1 MTWIDSFPFY
11 KQADFKD
18 CGPTC
23 LKIISKFYGK
33 IINIQLLR
41 VLSETTRNGSN
52 LKNLSHAAEN
62 IGFRSLSVKISFEKL
77 KTAPLPC
84 IVHWDGTHFVV
95 LYKIEKNHCFVA
107 DPAHGKLKYEKSEF
121 ISRWIGLNSNEQTPE
136 GICLLLETTPKFF
149 QDDDEQGAENYGF
162 SFIFRYLTQYKSFIA
177 NVLIGLLAGSVIQ
190 LIFPFLTQSIVDIG
204 IKYQDINFVYLM
216 LFAQLFLFLGRTSI
230 EIFRSWILL
239 HLSTRINISLLS
251 DFFIKLMSLPISF
264 FDVRMT
270 GDMLQRINDH
280 NRVEKL
286 LTTSSLS
293 VLFSIISLIVFGVVL
308 AVYNKYVFVIFII
321 GSIMYFAWIL
331 FFFKKRRDLDYK
343 KFSQV
348 SQEQSKV
355 IELINGMQEIKLHNA
370 EKQKRWNWEYLRAR
384 LFKISMKTLALEQ
397 YQLVGSSFINE
408 LKNILITVLS
418 AKLVIEGEITLG
430 MMLAITY
437 IVGQLNSPI
446 AQIITFLR
454 ELQDAKISI
463 ERISEIHLK
472 KDELSTELDSVTSI
486 PVEEPIR
493 IENLSFRYIGSSRQ
507 VLTDLNLVLPQNKVT
522 AIVGASGSG
531 KSTLMKLLLKF
542 YQSEHG
548 KISLG
553 DVSFN
558 NISQQTWRANC
569 GVVMQEGYIFNDSIA
584 NNVALGAD
592 YVDKEKLKKAL
603 EVANIK
609 EFVETLPLS
618 FNTKIG
624 MEGVGLST
632 GQKQRILIAR
642 AVYKDPKFLFFDEAT
657 SALDANNEKK
667 IMQNLNSF
675 FENKTVIVIAH
686 RLSTVKNAHQII
698 VLNEGRSI
706 EVGTHDELV
715 KAKGGYFEL
724 VRNQLELGE

>member
-1 MTWIDSFPFY
+1 M
-11 KQADFKD
+11 
-18 CGPTC
+18 
-23 LKIISKFYGK
+23 
-33 IINIQLLR
+33 
-41 VLSETTRNGSN
+41 LSETTRNGSN